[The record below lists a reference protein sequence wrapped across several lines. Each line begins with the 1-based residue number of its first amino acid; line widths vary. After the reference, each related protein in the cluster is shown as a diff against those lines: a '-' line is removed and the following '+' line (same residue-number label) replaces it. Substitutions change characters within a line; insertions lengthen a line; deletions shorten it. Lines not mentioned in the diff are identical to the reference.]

1 MKMKKIVLIFFVAG
15 ILFGQ
20 TSKKSTISVN
30 DPWLRPAAQGAN
42 SAFFFQLVNDGDKP
56 DTLVAVKFAYS
67 EVVELHETFKKE
79 NDMMGMRA
87 VKNVAVPAKSSVMFK
102 PRDLHIMLIGLT
114 KDVKIGESYDLK
126 LVLKKAGEI
135 KTKAVVRDMPK
146 MK

>member
-1 MKMKKIVLIFFVAG
+1 MKKLILVLFTAG
-15 ILFGQ
+15 LVFSQ
-20 TSKKSTISVN
+20 TANKTQLSIN
-30 DPWLRPAAQGAN
+30 DPWIRPAAQGAN
-42 SAFFFQLVNDGDKP
+42 SAFFFQLENKGDKA
-56 DTLVAVKFAYS
+56 DTLIAVKFAHS

-87 VKNVAVPAKSSVMFK
+87 VKFVAVPAKGTVVFK

-114 KDVKIGESYDLK
+114 KDVKIGDSYELK
-126 LVLKKAGEI
+126 LVFKKSGEI

>member
-1 MKMKKIVLIFFVAG
+1 MRKLII
-15 ILFGQ
+15 ILFTAGLVFSQ
-20 TSKKSTISVN
+20 TANKKQLSVN
-30 DPWLRPAAQGAN
+30 DPWIRPAAQGAN
-42 SAFFFQLVNDGDKP
+42 SAFFFQLENKGEKA
-56 DTLVAVKFAYS
+56 DTLIAVKFAHS

-87 VKNVAVPAKSSVMFK
+87 VKSVAVPAKGAVVFK

-114 KDVKIGESYDLK
+114 KDLKLDETYEIK
-126 LVLKKAGEI
+126 LVLKNAGEI

>member
-1 MKMKKIVLIFFVAG
+1 MKKLILVLLTTGFVFAQSG
-15 ILFGQ
+15 
-20 TSKKSTISVN
+20 SKPQLSVN
-30 DPWLRPAAQGAN
+30 DPWIRPAAQGAN
-42 SAFFFQLVNDGDKP
+42 SAFFFQLENKGDKA
-56 DTLVAVKFAYS
+56 DTLIAVKFAHS

-87 VKNVAVPAKSSVMFK
+87 VKSVAIPPKGTVVFK

-114 KDVKIGESYDLK
+114 KDVKLGETYELK
-126 LVLKKAGEI
+126 LVFKKAGEI

>member
-1 MKMKKIVLIFFVAG
+1 MKKVVVFLFIATAIFAQAG
-15 ILFGQ
+15 
-20 TSKKSTISVN
+20 KKLNIN
-30 DPWLRPAAQGAN
+30 IIDPWIRPAAQGAN
-42 SAFFFQLVNDGDKP
+42 SAFFFQLVNQSDKA
-56 DTLVAVKFAYS
+56 DTLIAAKFAHS

-87 VKNVAVPAKSSVMFK
+87 VKSVAIPAKGTVVFK
-102 PRDLHIMLIGLT
+102 PSDLHIMLIGLT
-114 KDVKIGESYDLK
+114 KDVKIGETYELK

>member
-1 MKMKKIVLIFFVAG
+1 MKKLILVLFTTGLIFA
-15 ILFGQ
+15 Q
-20 TSKKSTISVN
+20 TTNKSQLSVS
-30 DPWLRPAAQGAN
+30 DPWLRPAVQGAN
-42 SAFFFQLVNDGDKP
+42 SAFFFQLENKGDKA
-56 DTLVAVKFAYS
+56 DTLIAVKFAHS

-87 VKNVAVPAKSSVMFK
+87 VKSVAIPAKGTVVFK
-102 PRDLHIMLIGLT
+102 PRDLHVMLIGLT
-114 KDVKIGESYDLK
+114 KDVKLGETYELK

>member
-1 MKMKKIVLIFFVAG
+1 MRKLII
-15 ILFGQ
+15 ILFTAGLVFSQ
-20 TSKKSTISVN
+20 TANKKQLSVN
-30 DPWLRPAAQGAN
+30 NPWIRPAAQGAN
-42 SAFFFQLVNDGDKP
+42 SAFFFQLENKGDKA
-56 DTLVAVKFAYS
+56 DTLIAVKFAHS

-87 VKNVAVPAKSSVMFK
+87 VKSVAVPAKGAVVFK

-114 KDVKIGESYDLK
+114 KDLKLDETYEIK
-126 LVLKKAGEI
+126 LVLKNAGEI

>member
-1 MKMKKIVLIFFVAG
+1 MKKIVFILFVAG
-15 ILFGQ
+15 IVLGQ
-20 TSKKSTISVN
+20 TSNKKAAISVN

-56 DTLVAVKFAYS
+56 DTLVAVKFAHS

-87 VKNVAVPAKSSVMFK
+87 VKNVAVPAKSAVMFK

-114 KDVKIGESYDLK
+114 KDVKIGENYDLK